1 MWQDRDTSMRP
12 HRPGRPSE
20 LMNSFALCTLEPTR
34 IDSISFWIVSSGAI
48 LGQPSELP
56 SRDDSRS
63 TIRPGYTRAGMCTG
77 NTAGPCPFVTVSM
90 HFGGRAS
97 LQLSHGLTSPHL
109 HSRPRRIYI
118 YISGSPFPCRL
129 HPHRN
134 IPPRIGPRTPSCST
148 KRQGGRFGTR
158 AIHHP
163 PLARTENPFTD
174 PTGTTD
180 GSVLAHFNY
189 PAEGWLAHAVALG
202 RRQSLICCWIEP
214 RFCSSGVNKKQE
226 LGWKFWS
233 WIL

>member
-1 MWQDRDTSMRP
+1 MRP

-118 YISGSPFPCRL
+118 YISLARLFLAVYTPVVTFHPGSGRERPRVRRKDKGGGLVHARFI
-129 HPHRN
+129 
-134 IPPRIGPRTPSCST
+134 IPLWPGQKIHSPIPRAQRTGVCSRILTIRPKVDWGPRRCS
-148 KRQGGRFGTR
+148 R
-158 AIHHP
+158 
-163 PLARTENPFTD
+163 
-174 PTGTTD
+174 
-180 GSVLAHFNY
+180 S
-189 PAEGWLAHAVALG
+189 
-202 RRQSLICCWIEP
+202 
-214 RFCSSGVNKKQE
+214 
-226 LGWKFWS
+226 
-233 WIL
+233 